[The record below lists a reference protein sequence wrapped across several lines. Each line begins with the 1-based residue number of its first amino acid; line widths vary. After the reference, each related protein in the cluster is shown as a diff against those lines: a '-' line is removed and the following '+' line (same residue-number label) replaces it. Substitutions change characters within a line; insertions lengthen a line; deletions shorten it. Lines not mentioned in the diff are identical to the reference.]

1 MLATAH
7 LKESADTLAPD
18 GSEVRILCATGR
30 GSMAHFRLPPGAV
43 SRAVAHR
50 TVEEVWY
57 VLAGTGR
64 LWRRL
69 DDGAEV
75 TALAAGVSATI
86 PAGAQ
91 FQFRN
96 DGGGPL
102 DIVAVTMPPW
112 PGMAEAD
119 PVVGP
124 GPPTA

>member
-1 MLATAH
+1 MLATAR
-7 LKESADTLAPD
+7 LNESADTLAPD
-18 GSEVRILCATGR
+18 GAEVRMLCATGR

-64 LWRRL
+64 LWRRVA
-69 DDGAEV
+69 DTAAV
-75 TALAAGVSATI
+75 TALTAGVSATI
-86 PAGAQ
+86 PLGAQ

-96 DGGGPL
+96 DGSGPL
-102 DIVAVTMPPW
+102 DILAVTMPPW
-112 PGMAEAD
+112 PGMAEAY

-124 GPPTA
+124 WSPTA